1 MPNLLL
7 YASLMRQSSRIT
19 AVDRG
24 LSFDGRLARRI
35 IEGYPSHM
43 MRIHLE
49 FPTYRSLFSEQTA
62 HPPQDAV
69 LLRVVRVV
77 FAGYFKDGW
86 EGSGVR
92 IDAMAYAV
100 GDLVRKELDI

>member
-19 AVDRG
+19 AVNRDM
-24 LSFDGRLARRI
+24 LFDGHLARRLVK
-35 IEGYPSHM
+35 GYPSYM

-49 FPTYRSLFSEQTA
+49 FPAYRSLFSEQTA

-77 FAGYFKDGW
+77 FAGYFKDGR
-86 EGSGVR
+86 EGSGVG

-100 GDLVRKELDI
+100 GDLERKELGI